1 MKHIFAVLTMLFVL
15 SCATT
20 QEGASVGYDFENEIP
35 DVSTP
40 DQARNWVIYHIKYE
54 EDPDNIWQLP
64 EETVDKGTGD
74 CEDMALLI
82 AYIIYTHLDVE
93 VILLSSMNHIWILI
107 EDRLLDSV
115 SRYTWIGASDAH
127 AKTYTY
133 REAIQKA
140 IDNQPAF

>member
-1 MKHIFAVLTMLFVL
+1 MKHIFAVLIMLFVL

-20 QEGASVGYDFENEIP
+20 QEGAPLGYEFENEIP

-115 SRYTWIGASDAH
+115 SRYTWVGASDAH

-133 REAIQKA
+133 QEAIQKA